1 MQFAIAAVSIL
12 PAVVDAVAV
21 VATVK
26 STVQTA
32 RWIGSWAVWAVNGSG
47 NVKDVKDDGAWQ
59 MVEQREHGGA
69 VVDAELVLSHTT

>member
-1 MQFAIAAVSIL
+1 MQFVAATVTIL

-32 RWIGSWAVWAVNGSG
+32 RWIGSWAAWVVGGSE
-47 NVKDVKDDGAWQ
+47 DAKDDGAWQ
-59 MVEQREHGGA
+59 MVEQNEREGA
-69 VVDAELVLSHTT
+69 VVDAELMLSHTT